1 MNVCSD
7 LDCILKMKFKTR
19 VGGFMNWNACL
30 SAFPK
35 GRGKTK
41 SKLERN
47 MFAQFRRHCKD
58 TDETEF
64 PDAGLIVVDVSRLWF
79 LCSAGPPGSGPS
91 LPELGS
97 NWNTR
102 VKFIRRTTKCYVVTT
117 QSKTSTRLKTNSSR
131 GTISQP
137 LFIQRVS
144 ELMT

>member
-97 NWNTR
+97 NWSTR

-117 QSKTSTRLKTNSSR
+117 QSKTSTRLKQTAA
-131 GTISQP
+131 GG
-137 LFIQRVS
+137 LFHNPC
-144 ELMT
+144 LFKG

>member
-1 MNVCSD
+1 
-7 LDCILKMKFKTR
+7 
-19 VGGFMNWNACL
+19 MNWNACL

-64 PDAGLIVVDVSRLWF
+64 PDAGLIVVDVSRL
-79 LCSAGPPGSGPS
+79 SAGPPGSGPS

-97 NWNTR
+97 NWSTR